1 MAWNYRC
8 DYCGA
13 HLDAGE
19 RCDCHEENRQSYQE
33 QEAATQEKE
42 NNTQKEQNTS
52 VINHKMAV

>member
-19 RCDCHEENRQSYQE
+19 RCDCHEENRQTCQE
-33 QEAATQEKE
+33 QDAAAQEK
-42 NNTQKEQNTS
+42 NTQKEPTPQ
-52 VINHKMAV
+52 VINYKMAI